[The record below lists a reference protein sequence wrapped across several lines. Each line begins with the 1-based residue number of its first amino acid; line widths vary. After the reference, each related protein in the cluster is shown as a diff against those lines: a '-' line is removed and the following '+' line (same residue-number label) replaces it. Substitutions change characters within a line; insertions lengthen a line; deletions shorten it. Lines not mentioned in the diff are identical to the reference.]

1 MDVESIITWSGGY
14 NYLLI
19 YNFMTAEDAIRLA
32 IEEMIRVRDEL
43 KEYKKEK
50 KAMEKNHPDD
60 LKELLVMKEDLQK
73 QIKEHEQKLLAE
85 LREDKDYKQVVQD
98 IVLSEEKLSEAREK
112 LFKEISTLK
121 QNIPINMDIQV
132 DDRLIKLQTEP
143 TVSVY
148 LNGREER
155 KAK

>member
-1 MDVESIITWSGGY
+1 
-14 NYLLI
+14 
-19 YNFMTAEDAIRLA
+19 MTAEDAIRLA

>member
-1 MDVESIITWSGGY
+1 
-14 NYLLI
+14 
-19 YNFMTAEDAIRLA
+19 MTAEDAIRLA

-60 LKELLVMKEDLQK
+60 LKELRLMKENLQK

-112 LFKEISTLK
+112 LFKEIATLK